1 MATESKIKAF
11 IKGIH
16 NRFNDEIIP
25 TDALSN
31 ALGWIT
37 TSGQIELARGRAL
50 WGDVGSVGACDA
62 LHTGFKADGTPVYFK
77 KAGTVI
83 QTLVGSTWTNVI
95 TGLTALAPTTFCNYS
110 SLAGAFVY
118 IYSTDG
124 IYKICTANP
133 TDYTSLY
140 DSAKNFK
147 GTAFI
152 DKGRAILWGRLDDR
166 TGLYG
171 SYIDAQNST
180 VYTSVSGEAL
190 ADVASGTLAFKAGDA
205 KRTCFA
211 VVITDTSSGE
221 IFRDN
226 FNGVLVGSLGNAGT
240 INYMTGA
247 FTITGQSGAGTASYQ
262 WEMSNNKGVTDFT
275 KSTPRTASQGFQFPQ
290 DIGGDPIQTVIPL
303 DGVYYSMKSN
313 TIYSLSLD
321 TTDLAATNE
330 VFRTNI
336 GIPSRNAAAPTSKG
350 ILFLDTAN
358 GERPLMRMVMRNLTG
373 DGFDTNPIFEHFD
386 FSPYNYDDA
395 VMFIYGE
402 YALLACKESGATAN
416 NIVLMMSYVNS
427 TVDILPYEVL
437 SFTQSNG
444 TLYTGD
450 SLSQSAYATLNGFD
464 DLGYVIEN
472 FAITKAE
479 SFEIDDLKKVKKLRC
494 KGLISTG
501 QSISVYGSFDEDAY
515 QLLGTISGDAT
526 YVDIE
531 NPNTI
536 GLNLIGRD
544 VIGGSDSQVAYPY
557 YCELKIK
564 TPKFRKRKLKFV
576 ANGFGYASIDLLT
589 DYDIW
594 TFENKMPKRN
604 RQKQNVSINTGVD
617 TDLAEPNY

>member
-11 IKGIH
+11 VKGIH

-25 TDALSN
+25 IDALSN

-37 TSGQIELARGRAL
+37 TNGRIELARGRVL
-50 WGDVGSVGACDA
+50 FGDTGADGYCDG
-62 LHTGFKADGTPVYFK
+62 LHTGYKADGTPVYFK
-77 KAGTVI
+77 KAGTKI
-83 QTLVGSTWTNVI
+83 QALVGSTWTDVI
-95 TGLTALAPTTFCNYS
+95 TGLTAGTPTAFSNYS

-118 IYSTDG
+118 IYSRDG

-133 TDYTSLY
+133 TSYASLY

-147 GTAFI
+147 GVAFI
-152 DKGRAILWGRLDDR
+152 DKGRAILWDREQDR

-180 VYTSVSGEAL
+180 VYTAVTGEAVT
-190 ADVASGTLAFKAGDA
+190 DVASGTLAFKAGDA

-221 IFRDN
+221 VFTDN
-226 FNGVLVGSLGNAGT
+226 FNGVLVGSLGNSGT
-240 INYMTGA
+240 INYMSGA

-262 WEMSNNKGVTDFT
+262 WEMSNNHGVTDFT

-303 DGVYYSMKSN
+303 DGVYYSLKER
-313 TIYSLSLD
+313 TIYSLSID
-321 TTDLAATNE
+321 NDDLAATNE

-336 GIPSRNAAAPTSKG
+336 GIPSRKAAAPTSKG

-358 GERPLMRMVMRNLTG
+358 GDRPLMRMVTRNLTG

-386 FSPYNYDDA
+386 FSPYVFDDA

-402 YALLACKESGATAN
+402 YALLACKDSGASAN
-416 NIVLMMSYVNS
+416 NTVLMMSYVND
-427 TVDILPYEVL
+427 TVDILPYEVS
-437 SFTQSNG
+437 SFTQNDG

-450 SLSQSAYATLNGFD
+450 SLSTSAYKTLNGFD

-472 FAITKAE
+472 FAITKGDT
-479 SFEIDDLKKVKKLRC
+479 FDIDDLKKVKKLRI
-494 KGLISTG
+494 KGQISSG
-501 QSISVYGSFDEDAY
+501 QSFGVYGSFDGEAY
-515 QLLGTISGDAT
+515 TLLGTVSGDAT
-526 YVDIE
+526 YVDME

-536 GLNLIGRD
+536 GLNMIGAD
-544 VIGGSDSQVAYPY
+544 VVGGSDAQTAYPY

-564 TPKFRKRKLKFV
+564 TPKFRKRYLKFI

-589 DYDIW
+589 DYDVW
-594 TFENKMPKRN
+594 FYENKMPKIL
-604 RQKQNVSINTGVD
+604 RQKSNVSINDGTTVD
-617 TDLAEPNY
+617 LPVPNY